1 MKFETRQRITPTIN
15 LAALIDV
22 VFILVIFIV
31 LGANF
36 HRIQTLDVSIPEAE
50 SVNEAEIESLVITI
64 PVTGAIEV
72 AGEKVE
78 LSELRQELQSKASRY
93 KASRYKTVLLVADR
107 SVPVQ
112 RVVTILSDAQAV
124 GFTSVSIATQA
135 PQGATP

>member
-50 SVNEAEIESLVITI
+50 SANEAEIESLVITI

-78 LSELRQELQSKASRY
+78 LSELRQELQSKVC
-93 KASRYKTVLLVADR
+93 RYKTVLLVADR

-112 RVVTILSDAQAV
+112 RVVTILSDTNLNVISA
-124 GFTSVSIATQA
+124 SSIR
-135 PQGATP
+135 

>member
-50 SVNEAEIESLVITI
+50 SANEAEIESLVITI

-78 LSELRQELQSKASRY
+78 LSELRQELQS

>member
-50 SVNEAEIESLVITI
+50 STSEAEIESLVITI

-78 LSELRQELQSKASRY
+78 LSELRQELQSKV
-93 KASRYKTVLLVADR
+93 SRYKTVLLVADR

-124 GFTSVSIATQA
+124 GFTSVSIATQE

>member
-50 SVNEAEIESLVITI
+50 SANEAEIESLVITI

-78 LSELRQELQSKASRY
+78 LSELRQELQSKV
-93 KASRYKTVLLVADR
+93 SRYKTVLLVADR

-124 GFTSVSIATQA
+124 GFTSVSIATQE

>member
-50 SVNEAEIESLVITI
+50 SANEAEIESLVITI

-72 AGEKVE
+72 AGEKFE
-78 LSELRQELQSKASRY
+78 LSELRLELQSKV
-93 KASRYKTVLLVADR
+93 SRYKTVLLVADR

-124 GFTSVSIATQA
+124 GFTSVSIATQE
-135 PQGATP
+135 PQGVTP

>member
-50 SVNEAEIESLVITI
+50 SANEAEIESLVITI

-72 AGEKVE
+72 AGEKLE
-78 LSELRQELQSKASRY
+78 LSELRQELQSKV
-93 KASRYKTVLLVADR
+93 SRYKTVLLVADR

-124 GFTSVSIATQA
+124 GFTSVSIATQE
-135 PQGATP
+135 PQGAAP

>member
-50 SVNEAEIESLVITI
+50 SANEAEIESLVITI

-78 LSELRQELQSKASRY
+78 LSELRQELQSKV
-93 KASRYKTVLLVADR
+93 SRYKTVLLVADR

-135 PQGATP
+135 PQSAMP

>member
-1 MKFETRQRITPTIN
+1 MKFETSQRITPTIN

-36 HRIQTLDVSIPEAE
+36 HRIQTLDVFIPEAE

-72 AGEKVE
+72 AGDKVE
-78 LSELRQELQSKASRY
+78 LSELRQELQS

-124 GFTSVSIATQA
+124 GFTSVSIATQE